1 MCLSATFSSGY
12 GQRTANSKLLLWKI
26 VRRQTF
32 YCSYNIAAAYICRY
46 LGGIM
51 KCSVAEKHLRIYLY
65 LCSQCEFAIIEKKKL
80 LRNYCMH
87 FKQIFKMF
95 NVQLYSKVMWH

>member
-65 LCSQCEFAIIEKKKL
+65 LCSQCEFAIIEKKKIIEKL
-80 LRNYCMH
+80 LHAFQAN
-87 FKQIFKMF
+87 F
-95 NVQLYSKVMWH
+95 